1 MFSPTLFL
9 AALYICFCVKFCTVC
24 KTIII
29 KAKLLYF
36 ESCLLY
42 FHYSKGYLGKS
53 ANGKYIMLLVAHQWC
68 NDGYP
73 SNVKW
78 MVFWCSSEFTELCFC
93 NQTWNEMKLIRR
105 DMLPVVQPL
114 GCLMHFTLKTLILF
128 LIIRTTS
135 PKGLVNPLRWFDL
148 PQDITLMCRRDLILL
163 LDTGGLTQAR
173 LSANRNQAP
182 WRSLSCGPIGTLTD

>member
-1 MFSPTLFL
+1 MLL
-9 AALYICFCVKFCTVC
+9 CVKFCTVC

-29 KAKLLYF
+29 KAKMFYF

-42 FHYSKGYLGKS
+42 FLYSKCCLGKS
-53 ANGKYIMLLVAHQWC
+53 ASWKYKMLLVAHRWC
-68 NDGYP
+68 NNGHP

-78 MVFWCSSEFTELCFC
+78 MVFWCSSEVTELCFC
-93 NQTWNEMKLIRR
+93 NQTEMKWNWSELTCYQQYSLLVAWCIW
-105 DMLPVVQPL
+105 
-114 GCLMHFTLKTLILF
+114 LKTLILF

-148 PQDITLMCRRDLILL
+148 LQDITLMCRRDLILL
-163 LDTGGLTQAR
+163 LDTGGLTQAP

-182 WRSLSCGPIGTLTD
+182 WRSLYCGPIGTRTD